1 MVRQS
6 DLSVTYF
13 IILSVLIE
21 NLFFV
26 MFIRNYVWNLYSS
39 EVLMMSF
46 PVFSQ
51 LFVQTVGLATTKR
64 KLHDALIGYE
74 FYFLMLKTVFHSL
87 VMLIHEILFLPLKK
101 KIHIFVLPCNIL
113 YLILPHL
120 KPLL

>member
-13 IILSVLIE
+13 IILSVLVV
-21 NLFFV
+21 NPFFV

-39 EVLMMSF
+39 EVLMTSF
-46 PVFSQ
+46 PVFTQ
-51 LFVQTVGLATTKR
+51 FVQTISLATTQR

-74 FYFLMLKTVFHSL
+74 FYFLMLKIVFHLL
-87 VMLIHEILFLPLKK
+87 VVIICEILFLPLEK